1 MTCRYLKISKVLLKK
16 HVYATESQMFFY
28 FDSWI
33 SVKLIVLKNLYLTSS
48 IHYSEK
54 GSQVLPASQKRLW
67 FQKAKNPTLSGC
79 LPSLL
84 RAPDSKL
91 PRKPFVILQANWRP
105 SISQLLSCNLPTWII
120 HSCWKKFQS
129 QGVWILPTSLTSGTD
144 FLQSHLLRPLTFLKS
159 RETARLFSLSKR
171 GFELIQGFYTWR
183 EGQISSAESLGGKEL
198 SSQTFCKRADLS
210 FHGAVGNGTGEHFRW
225 V

>member
-1 MTCRYLKISKVLLKK
+1 MSLGSDYFLIMHPHPMGMCICIFTNLQLRCSIFFHQDCRQQLHRSVFTVVMTCRYLKISKVLLKK

-67 FQKAKNPTLSGC
+67 FQKAKDPTLSGC

-105 SISQLLSCNLPTWII
+105 SISQLLSCNLPT
-120 HSCWKKFQS
+120 
-129 QGVWILPTSLTSGTD
+129 
-144 FLQSHLLRPLTFLKS
+144 
-159 RETARLFSLSKR
+159 
-171 GFELIQGFYTWR
+171 
-183 EGQISSAESLGGKEL
+183 
-198 SSQTFCKRADLS
+198 
-210 FHGAVGNGTGEHFRW
+210 
-225 V
+225 